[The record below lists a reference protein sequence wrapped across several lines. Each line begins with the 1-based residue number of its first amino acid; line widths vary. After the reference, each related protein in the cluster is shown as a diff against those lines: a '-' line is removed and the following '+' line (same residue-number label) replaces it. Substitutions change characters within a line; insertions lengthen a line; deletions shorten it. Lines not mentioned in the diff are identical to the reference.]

1 MNEEDIEILEAIE
14 NDLKTID
21 LYKNTYDIK
30 YAKLL
35 DLYNKQKENNKKLQE
50 GYDKRVGEILK
61 LEQRIEE
68 LEEIEEEHRKEN
80 GKLQEKI
87 KELEEENKKYPIKM
101 TDEQYKKVI
110 DLAQKDIK
118 EELERQINTRIINE
132 EFIEN
137 NFISKDK
144 IKEKIEELEVM
155 SVSTDI
161 YYEDI
166 KKMFEELLE
175 EQEDK

>member
-80 GKLQEKI
+80 GELREYIQNLDKLNERDFYFKHEAIPKSKI
-87 KELEEENKKYPIKM
+87 
-101 TDEQYKKVI
+101 
-110 DLAQKDIK
+110 
-118 EELERQINTRIINE
+118 
-132 EFIEN
+132 
-137 NFISKDK
+137 KDK
-144 IKEKIEELEVM
+144 IEEISGMLEVGNIERE
-155 SVSTDI
+155 I
-161 YYEDI
+161 YNRGEYAIEVLL
-166 KKMFEELLE
+166 ELLE
-175 EQEDK
+175 E